1 MFDTSQVHLGMSRNR
16 ISAVVNGMLQRFN
29 DLLRALANLVRHAQ
43 VTGHSNTLALAVSA
57 VLAQGEGA
65 SVRYVRG
72 SVAATDRSESRR
84 ITSTLDSPS
93 ATLLA
98 FQVSFEVS
106 FFQSIVS
113 WISF

>member
-16 ISAVVNGMLQRFN
+16 ISAGVNGMLQRFN

-65 SVRYVRG
+65 RRSLRQRIGCCYGPLGIETHYVD
-72 SVAATDRSESRR
+72 T
-84 ITSTLDSPS
+84 
-93 ATLLA
+93 
-98 FQVSFEVS
+98 
-106 FFQSIVS
+106 
-113 WISF
+113 